1 MDRQTVVEVSNILNQ
16 GKIPNNS
23 LQIIVEYC
31 REKGKQE
38 DAIPAFISVISTE
51 NMLIRKCLEG
61 AMDII
66 RQNSKCASYIV
77 LPIV

>member
-31 REKGKQE
+31 REKDKQE
-38 DAIPAFISVISTE
+38 DAIPAFISNFYGKYVNQEVSRRGYG
-51 NMLIRKCLEG
+51 LL
-61 AMDII
+61 
-66 RQNSKCASYIV
+66 
-77 LPIV
+77 

>member
-51 NMLIRKCLEG
+51 KYVNQEVSGRGYGLL
-61 AMDII
+61 
-66 RQNSKCASYIV
+66 
-77 LPIV
+77 